1 MRAELQI
8 EERVADVLAG
18 VRVTDPSAVAR
29 RDRAAA
35 ARKAYRGWLAQRL
48 DGSVAV
54 ADDDIDTDTEPI
66 MAEFLAHL
74 VALVEQPMLHAFFL
88 WHGGNPSAADNAWR
102 LSGAAMLYGTAIV
115 RHGASQGRVPTP
127 ATIPAVGMATSA
139 EDAFDRDIS
148 LVTTCMDLGR
158 RAAEAQADDAT
169 ARLCVRIA
177 NDCQLISDMKMDQ
190 TFPAQFG
197 RSQVFESFAATRER
211 HL

>member
-1 MRAELQI
+1 MPRSYETALP
-8 EERVADVLAG
+8 ASTG
-18 VRVTDPSAVAR
+18 
-29 RDRAAA
+29 
-35 ARKAYRGWLAQRL
+35 
-48 DGSVAV
+48 
-54 ADDDIDTDTEPI
+54 
-66 MAEFLAHL
+66 FLL
-74 VALVEQPMLHAFFL
+74 
-88 WHGGNPSAADNAWR
+88 
-102 LSGAAMLYGTAIV
+102 
-115 RHGASQGRVPTP
+115 TP
-127 ATIPAVGMATSA
+127 P
-139 EDAFDRDIS
+139 DIS